1 MFPGM
6 RRIAGKRVLTLME
19 VWPDAND
26 VLFYPISLGDDE
38 IFLERLNSNWTGSW
52 KTVTLET
59 VDRSDWTD

>member
-26 VLFYPISLGDDE
+26 VLFYPISLGEDE
-38 IFLERLNSNWTGSW
+38 IFPGEA
-52 KTVTLET
+52 E
-59 VDRSDWTD
+59 